1 MPKLRKTLETVI
13 FRVINMSEVSTMP
26 SSVVSVVPAAPTE
39 EQLTVIGK
47 DSSSP
52 IPMIERVWDTFSQ
65 KGVRTVF
72 LVLGNSSSCIAD
84 LEMAE
89 SLGCPINCVPIGEQQ
104 VNEWKEVAL
113 ILKERKRTEAA
124 QFPFTD
130 GAQGKWVLPK
140 NIRIQES
147 LPWWC
152 TGSVE
157 VDGLS
162 VKTESAVSF
171 MQRVCKDMKIK
182 DGDVRLD
189 ILKIDLPAGLERA
202 CIPSILDAGF
212 RPALIV
218 VKWQKMPDV
227 DLSTTLAAGHLQ
239 NSGYRLL
246 KIIGRQFLYLFTN
259 NDMYQLC
266 SWENMVVANP
276 LLNELIESAKEQF
289 LSPTKIEVDG
299 NTAETNLSTC

>member
-1 MPKLRKTLETVI
+1 
-13 FRVINMSEVSTMP
+13 MSAVSSP
-26 SSVVSVVPAAPTE
+26 VVSVTPAAPTVA
-39 EQLTVIGK
+39 QLTVVGK

-84 LEMAE
+84 LEIAE
-89 SLGCPINCVPIGEQQ
+89 SLGCPINCAPVGEQQ

-130 GAQGKWVLPK
+130 DAQGKWVLPK
-140 NIRIQES
+140 NIRVQES

-157 VDGLS
+157 VDGS
-162 VKTESAVSF
+162 TVKTESAFSF
-171 MQRVCKDMKIK
+171 MKRICKDMKIK
-182 DGDVRLD
+182 DDDVRVD
-189 ILKIDLPAGLERA
+189 ILKIDLPGGLERA
-202 CIPSILDAGF
+202 CLSSMLDAGF
-212 RPALIV
+212 RPAIIV

-227 DLSTTLAAGHLQ
+227 DLSITLAAGHLQ

-246 KIIGRQFLYLFTN
+246 KTIGTQFLYLFTN
-259 NDMYQLC
+259 NDMYQIC
-266 SWENMVVANP
+266 SWENTVVANP

-289 LSPTKIEVDG
+289 LSPTKVEVDG
-299 NTAETNLSTC
+299 NPAETNLSTC